1 MLLCPDTAAEASLPL
16 LSVDTMLL
24 DCYTVSIATAAN
36 NGVYAD
42 VNAAAI
48 HALGLLIAHTA
59 HLVTLNSEHR
69 HNAARSSFSN
79 VPLHTSAHAK
89 HHVFWAIM
97 QVLDRI
103 T

>member
-1 MLLCPDTAAEASLPL
+1 M
-16 LSVDTMLL
+16 ML
-24 DCYTVSIATAAN
+24 DCNLVSIATIAS

-59 HLVTLNSEHR
+59 HLLALNSERR
-69 HNAARSSFSN
+69 HNAARSGFSN
-79 VPLHTSAHAK
+79 VPLHTLAHTK

-97 QVLDRI
+97 QVLTYLDGLPWCHC
-103 T
+103 